1 MGKEKMPEENDKIE
15 EVKTGEVNQPEDTT
29 PANEFEAALAEEKTK
44 AETYLDNWKRT
55 QADFIN
61 YKRRSEQEKED
72 TVKFGNSLF
81 ILGLLPVLD
90 DLQLALGSIPAELEK
105 QPWVEGIKHI
115 ERKFNKCLEAQG
127 IKTIK
132 TEGEKFDPNI
142 HEAALHV
149 NGKEGM
155 IIKELQKGYKM
166 NDKVIRAAMVA
177 VGNGNK
183 E

>member
-1 MGKEKMPEENDKIE
+1 MTKEQQSEEINNEKTQSAGDINEPEEADNIE
-15 EVKTGEVNQPEDTT
+15 T
-29 PANEFEAALAEEKTK
+29 ALAEEKAK
-44 AETYLDNWKRT
+44 AETYLENWKRT

-61 YKRRSEQEKED
+61 FKRRSELEKED

-90 DLQLALGSIPAELEK
+90 DLQLALGSIPADMEK
-105 QPWVEGIKHI
+105 LPWVEGIKLI
-115 ERKFNKCLEAQG
+115 ERKFNKCLDSQG
-127 IKTIK
+127 VVAIK
-132 TEGEKFDPNI
+132 TEGEKFDPNL
-142 HEAALHV
+142 HEAALHI

-166 NDKVIRAAMVA
+166 NDRVIRAAMVA

-183 E
+183 D

>member
-1 MGKEKMPEENDKIE
+1 MTKEQQPEEINNEKTQAAEYINESEEANNIE
-15 EVKTGEVNQPEDTT
+15 T
-29 PANEFEAALAEEKTK
+29 ALAEEKNK
-44 AETYLDNWKRT
+44 AETYLENWKRT

-61 YKRRSEQEKED
+61 FKRRSELDKED

-90 DLQLALGSIPAELEK
+90 DLQLALGSIPADMGKL
-105 QPWVEGIKHI
+105 PWVEGIKLI
-115 ERKFNKCLEAQG
+115 ERKFNKCLDSQG
-127 IKTIK
+127 VTTIK
-132 TEGEKFDPNI
+132 TEGEDFDPNL
-142 HEAALHV
+142 HQAALHV
-149 NGKEGM
+149 SGKEGM

-166 NDKVIRAAMVA
+166 NDRVIRAAMVA